1 VRYVPLSQMP
11 WIDNG
16 LSIVLRTAPGVAEAS
31 LLEPARRAIAQVAPA
46 VAVQQT
52 TTMRRVLDRA
62 VGPARQVVVLLSLL
76 TGLALILG
84 AVGVYG
90 VMAHFASRRKRDWA
104 IRVAIGLPGSRVIT
118 HVLGHGALLVAAGI
132 VAGIAG
138 ASMLTRLLSSFLFEV
153 SVLDPIAFATA
164 GAALFGVGIVAAFI
178 PALRAGMADPLKAL
192 REQ

>member
-1 VRYVPLSQMP
+1 VSMDDAQ
-11 WIDNG
+11 
-16 LSIVLRTAPGVAEAS
+16 SIVLRVAPGVDETT
-31 LLEPARRAIAQVAPA
+31 LLEPMRRTIARVAPS

-62 VGPARQVVVLLSLL
+62 VGPARQVVMLLSLL
-76 TGLALILG
+76 TGLALVLG

-90 VMAHFASRRKRDWA
+90 VMTHFATRRRRDWA
-104 IRVAIGLPGSRVIT
+104 IRVAIGLPGSGVIT
-118 HVLGHGALLVAAGI
+118 GILRHGAMLVSAGI

-138 ASMLTRLLSSFLFEV
+138 AAMLTRLLSSFLFGV
-153 SVLDPIAFATA
+153 GVLDPIAFAMA
-164 GAALFGVGIVAAFI
+164 AVVLFAVGIGAAFV